1 MIRNKLKR
9 ALGFIEDEDFDNNE
23 VEMKKV
29 TLNAHSV
36 ESSEKSMK
44 MATQNIVNNSGK
56 DIVVRS
62 PKSLDDAQKIADYL
76 IAGKAVFI
84 DLNNVP
90 QDKTRRILDFL
101 TGVIYCM
108 DGEIQQM
115 GPRLFLFAPTNCNI
129 DGTIDQTSG
138 GQVE

>member
-1 MIRNKLKR
+1 MIRNKLKK
-9 ALGFIEDEDFDNNE
+9 ALGFIEEDEINDNE

-29 TLNAHSV
+29 TLNTHSN
-36 ESSEKSMK
+36 ESSERNMRRASE
-44 MATQNIVNNSGK
+44 NIVNKTGK

-62 PKSLDDAQKIADYL
+62 PKTLDDAQKIADFL
-76 IAGKAVFI
+76 IEEKAVFI

-115 GPRLFLFAPTNCNI
+115 GPRLFLFAPTNCSI
-129 DGTIDQTSG
+129 DGAIESSDSG
-138 GQVE
+138 IAE